1 MEVEEFRIHE
11 ISLENSSEVEKV
23 KSFLNSIN
31 LNYEEDVTLTIVVE
45 DYNGNM
51 VGTGSLG
58 DKVIKCVGVKKGYE
72 EYGIGTKIVSYLLKK
87 AYGLGKETVFIF
99 TKPQQAEKFEELG
112 FREVARSGPIVL
124 LETGI
129 KTIKDYQAYLES
141 MKNKEVDSAGAVVVN
156 CNPFTNGHKHLIE
169 YASRNSDWL
178 YIIVVEE
185 ERSSFPF
192 AVRYRLI
199 KEGTSHLKNIT
210 LIKGGNYNVSSATF
224 PSYFLRDERAEEI
237 AYYQAKLDVTIFATY
252 TAPTLNIKKRFVGE
266 EPYSPTTAQ
275 FNRAMKEVLPQ
286 NGIELIEIKR
296 ASAKKTGIVSASKV
310 RQFIREDNWEAIKE
324 QVPETTYRFLT
335 SEEAKPIIQK
345 IKQQHTRH

>member
-1 MEVEEFRIHE
+1 MEEFHIHEVSLEDENEVERVKTF
-11 ISLENSSEVEKV
+11 LE
-23 KSFLNSIN
+23 SIN
-31 LNYEEDVTLTIVVE
+31 LNYEEDISLTITVE
-45 DYNGNM
+45 DQQGNLI
-51 VGTGSLG
+51 GTGSLG
-58 DKVIKCVGVKKGYE
+58 DKVIKCVGVKREYE

-87 AYGLGKETVFIF
+87 AYEMGKQTVFIF
-99 TKPQQAEKFEELG
+99 TKPQQAEKFQELG
-112 FREVARSGPIVL
+112 FKEVARSGPIVL

-129 KTIKDYQAYLES
+129 KTIKDYQTYLKS
-141 MKNKEVDSAGAVVVN
+141 MKNNEVESAGAVVVN
-156 CNPFTNGHKHLIE
+156 CNPFTNGHKYLIE
-169 YASRNSDWL
+169 YASSHSKWL

-199 KEGTSHLKNIT
+199 KEGTSHLKNVT

-224 PSYFLRDERAEEI
+224 PSYFLRDEKAEDI

-252 TAPTLNIKKRFVGE
+252 TAPILNIKRRFVGE

-275 FNRAMKEVLPQ
+275 FNRAMKEVLPA

-296 ASAKKTGIVSASKV
+296 VSVKNTGIVSASKV

-324 QVPETTYRFLT
+324 QVPETTYRFLI
-335 SEEAKPIIQK
+335 SEEAKPIIEK
-345 IKQQHTRH
+345 IKRQHTRH